1 MHHSYKHIS
10 FKLMSILL
18 FAILLLSTI
27 AFTDL
32 NKSYA
37 AQKSNQLEINVKNDK
52 VPQKVQNLAQQQYKG
67 YAQAL
72 DKQKNSQPG
81 DYQLGEAFKIYKF
94 NGEEDNSYYYPVLK
108 DGKIIYTLTVS
119 PKSEDDLKQSKEN
132 ANYSVKISNFIAK
145 DLDAIKDKHT
155 NITILTD
162 EKGFYFEENGQV
174 KLIKATPLPT
184 NIKDKENNQH
194 MSSHL
199 KQQLKATSEPTKINE
214 NQAAEADQDNQV
226 QYENTLKNFK
236 IREQQF
242 DNSWCAGF
250 SMAALLNA
258 TKNTDKY
265 NAHDIMRTLY
275 PNVSEEELP
284 QFSTNPQQMI
294 KYGNSQG
301 RDIQHQS
308 GMPSYNQV
316 DQLTKDNKGAM
327 ILAHSVENNPNDP
340 HLGHAM
346 AVVGN
351 AQINNEE
358 KLIFWNP
365 WDTDLS
371 IQDADSNLLHLS
383 FNRDYT
389 WDDTMIGY

>member
-10 FKLMSILL
+10 FKLISILL

-81 DYQLGEAFKIYKF
+81 DYQLGEAFKVYKF
-94 NGEEDNSYYYPVLK
+94 NGEDDNSYYYPVLK

-351 AQINNEE
+351 AKINNEE

>member
-10 FKLMSILL
+10 FKLISILL

-351 AQINNEE
+351 AKINNEE

-389 WDDTMIGY
+389 WEDTMIGY

>member
-10 FKLMSILL
+10 FKLISILL

-67 YAQAL
+67 YTQAL

-145 DLDAIKDKHT
+145 DLDAIKDKQR

-351 AQINNEE
+351 AKINNEE

>member
-10 FKLMSILL
+10 FKLISILL

-72 DKQKNSQPG
+72 DKQKNSQTG

-108 DGKIIYTLTVS
+108 DGKIIYTLTIS
-119 PKSEDDLKQSKEN
+119 PKNEADLKQSKEN

-145 DLDAIKDKHT
+145 DLEEIKDKHT

-174 KLIKATPLPT
+174 RLVKATPLPT
-184 NIKDKENNQH
+184 NIKNKENSQH

-214 NQAAEADQDNQV
+214 NQAAEANQDNQV

-284 QFSTNPQQMI
+284 QFSTNPHQMI

-308 GMPSYNQV
+308 GMPSYNQI

-351 AQINNEE
+351 AKINNED

>member
-10 FKLMSILL
+10 FKLISILL

-27 AFTDL
+27 VFTDL

-351 AQINNEE
+351 AKINNEE

>member
-10 FKLMSILL
+10 FKLISILL

-72 DKQKNSQPG
+72 DKQKNSQTG

-108 DGKIIYTLTVS
+108 DGKIIYTLTIS
-119 PKSEDDLKQSKEN
+119 PKNEADLKQSKEN
-132 ANYSVKISNFIAK
+132 AKYSVKISNFIAK
-145 DLDAIKDKHT
+145 DLEEIKDKHT

-174 KLIKATPLPT
+174 RLVKATPLPT
-184 NIKDKENNQH
+184 NIKNKENSQH

-214 NQAAEADQDNQV
+214 NQAAEANQDNQV

-284 QFSTNPQQMI
+284 QFSTNPHQMI

-308 GMPSYNQV
+308 GMPSYNQI

-351 AQINNEE
+351 AKINNED

>member
-1 MHHSYKHIS
+1 MHYSYNKAP
-10 FKLMSILL
+10 FKLLSILL
-18 FAILLLSTI
+18 LTVLILSI
-27 AFTDL
+27 GAFI
-32 NKSYA
+32 NQNGA
-37 AQKSNQLEINVKNDK
+37 HAEQKSTQLEINIKSDK
-52 VPQKVQNLAQQQYKG
+52 VPQKVENLAQKQYKG

-72 DKQKNSQPG
+72 DKQKNSQTG
-81 DYQLGEAFKIYKF
+81 HYQLGEAFKIYKF
-94 NGEEDNSYYYPVLK
+94 NGEEDNSYYYPILK
-108 DGKIIYTLTVS
+108 DGKIVYTLTIS
-119 PKSEDDLKQSKEN
+119 PKSENDLKQSKDN

-145 DLDAIKDKHT
+145 DLDAIKDKNT
-155 NITILTD
+155 DITILTD
-162 EKGFYFEENGQV
+162 EKGFYFEENGHV
-174 KLIKATPLPT
+174 KLVKATPLPT
-184 NIKDKENNQH
+184 NAKQKENSKTV
-194 MSSHL
+194 SSNL
-199 KQQLKATSEPTKINE
+199 KQELKTTSEPLKINE
-214 NQAAEADQDNQV
+214 NQVAEAGQDNQV

-265 NAHDIMRTLY
+265 NAYDIMRTFY
-275 PNVSEEELP
+275 PNVSEAALP
-284 QFSTNPQQMI
+284 QYSTYPEQMI
-294 KYGNSQG
+294 KFGNSQG
-301 RDIQHQS
+301 RDIQQQN
-308 GMPSYNQV
+308 GMPSYEQI

-327 ILAHSVENNPNDP
+327 ILAHSVANNPNDP
-340 HLGHAM
+340 HLGHAL

-351 AQINNEE
+351 AKINNEE
-358 KLIFWNP
+358 KIIYWNP

>member
-10 FKLMSILL
+10 FKLISILL

-72 DKQKNSQPG
+72 DKQKNSQTG

-108 DGKIIYTLTVS
+108 DGEIIYTLTIS
-119 PKSEDDLKQSKEN
+119 PKNETDLKQSKEN

-351 AQINNEE
+351 AKINNEE

>member
-10 FKLMSILL
+10 FKLISILL

-72 DKQKNSQPG
+72 DKQKNSQTG

-108 DGKIIYTLTVS
+108 DGEIIYTLTIS
-119 PKSEDDLKQSKEN
+119 PKNETDLKQSKEN

-145 DLDAIKDKHT
+145 DLEEIKDKHI

-174 KLIKATPLPT
+174 RLVKATPLPT
-184 NIKDKENNQH
+184 NIKNKENSQH

-214 NQAAEADQDNQV
+214 NQAAEANQDNQV

-284 QFSTNPQQMI
+284 QFSTNPHQMI

-308 GMPSYNQV
+308 GMPSYNQI

-351 AQINNEE
+351 AKINNED

>member
-10 FKLMSILL
+10 FKLISILL

-94 NGEEDNSYYYPVLK
+94 NGEDDNSYYYPVLK

-351 AQINNEE
+351 AKINNEE

>member
-10 FKLMSILL
+10 FKLISILL
-18 FAILLLSTI
+18 FATLLLSTI

-32 NKSYA
+32 NKSYG

-145 DLDAIKDKHT
+145 DLDAIKDKQR

-162 EKGFYFEENGQV
+162 EKGFYFEENGQI

-265 NAHDIMRTLY
+265 NAHDIMRTVY

-351 AQINNEE
+351 AKINNEE

>member
-10 FKLMSILL
+10 FKLISTLL

-52 VPQKVQNLAQQQYKG
+52 VPQKVQNLAQQQYQG

-72 DKQKNSQPG
+72 DKQKNSQTG
-81 DYQLGEAFKIYKF
+81 NYQLGEAFKIYKF

-108 DGKIIYTLTVS
+108 DGKIIYTLTIS
-119 PKSEDDLKQSKEN
+119 PKNEADLKQSKEN

-145 DLDAIKDKHT
+145 DLDEIKDKHT

-174 KLIKATPLPT
+174 RLVKATPLPT
-184 NIKDKENNQH
+184 NIKDKENSQQ

-199 KQQLKATSEPTKINE
+199 KQQLKATSNPTKINE
-214 NQAAEADQDNQV
+214 NQAAEANQDNQV

-265 NAHDIMRTLY
+265 KAYDIMRTLY
-275 PNVSEEELP
+275 PDVSEEELP
-284 QFSTNPQQMI
+284 QYSTNPQQMI

-316 DQLTKDNKGAM
+316 DQLTKENKGAM

-351 AQINNEE
+351 AKINNED

>member
-10 FKLMSILL
+10 FKLISILL

-327 ILAHSVENNPNDP
+327 ILAHSVKNNPNDP

-351 AQINNEE
+351 AKINNEE

>member
-10 FKLMSILL
+10 FKLISILL

-145 DLDAIKDKHT
+145 DLDAIKDKQR

-351 AQINNEE
+351 AKINNEE

>member
-1 MHHSYKHIS
+1 MHHSYKYIS
-10 FKLMSILL
+10 FKLISILL

-72 DKQKNSQPG
+72 DKQKNSQTG

-351 AQINNEE
+351 AKINNEE

>member
-10 FKLMSILL
+10 FKLISILL

-94 NGEEDNSYYYPVLK
+94 NGDEDNSYYYPVLK

-351 AQINNEE
+351 AKINNEE

-389 WDDTMIGY
+389 WNDTMIGY

>member
-1 MHHSYKHIS
+1 MHHSYKYIS
-10 FKLMSILL
+10 FKLISILL

-67 YAQAL
+67 YTQAL

-145 DLDAIKDKHT
+145 DLDA
-155 NITILTD
+155 
-162 EKGFYFEENGQV
+162 
-174 KLIKATPLPT
+174 
-184 NIKDKENNQH
+184 IKDKENNQH

-351 AQINNEE
+351 AKINNEE

>member
-10 FKLMSILL
+10 FKLISILL

-72 DKQKNSQPG
+72 DKQKNSQLG

-145 DLDAIKDKHT
+145 DLDAIKDKQR

-199 KQQLKATSEPTKINE
+199 KQQLKATSKPTKINE

-327 ILAHSVENNPNDP
+327 ILAHSVKNNTNDP

-351 AQINNEE
+351 AKINNEE

>member
-10 FKLMSILL
+10 FKLISILL

-72 DKQKNSQPG
+72 DKQKNSQTG

-108 DGKIIYTLTVS
+108 DGKLIYTLTIS
-119 PKSEDDLKQSKEN
+119 PKNEADLKQSKEN

-145 DLDAIKDKHT
+145 DLEEIKDKHT

-174 KLIKATPLPT
+174 RLVKATPLPT
-184 NIKDKENNQH
+184 NIKNKENSQH

-214 NQAAEADQDNQV
+214 NQAAEANQDNQV
-226 QYENTLKNFK
+226 QYENTLKNLK

-284 QFSTNPQQMI
+284 QFSTNPHQMI

-308 GMPSYNQV
+308 GMPSYNQI

-351 AQINNEE
+351 AKINNED

>member
-10 FKLMSILL
+10 FKLISILL

-52 VPQKVQNLAQQQYKG
+52 VPQKVQNLAQQQYQG

-72 DKQKNSQPG
+72 DKQKNSQTG
-81 DYQLGEAFKIYKF
+81 NYQLGEAFKIYKF

-108 DGKIIYTLTVS
+108 DGKIIYTLTIS
-119 PKSEDDLKQSKEN
+119 PKNEADLKQSKEN

-145 DLDAIKDKHT
+145 DLDEIKDKHT

-174 KLIKATPLPT
+174 RLVKATPLPT
-184 NIKDKENNQH
+184 NIKDKENSQQ

-199 KQQLKATSEPTKINE
+199 KQQLKATSNPTKINE
-214 NQAAEADQDNQV
+214 NQAAEANQDNQV
-226 QYENTLKNFK
+226 QHENTLKNFK

-265 NAHDIMRTLY
+265 KAYDIMRTLY
-275 PNVSEEELP
+275 PDVSEEELP
-284 QFSTNPQQMI
+284 QYSTNPQQMI

-316 DQLTKDNKGAM
+316 DQLTKENKGAM

-351 AQINNEE
+351 AKINNED

>member
-10 FKLMSILL
+10 FKLISILL

-72 DKQKNSQPG
+72 DKQKNSQTG

-108 DGKIIYTLTVS
+108 DGKLIYTLTIS
-119 PKSEDDLKQSKEN
+119 PKNEADLKQSKEN

-145 DLDAIKDKHT
+145 DLEEIKDKHT

-174 KLIKATPLPT
+174 RLVKATPLPT
-184 NIKDKENNQH
+184 NIKNKENSQH

-199 KQQLKATSEPTKINE
+199 KQQLKATSEPPKINE
-214 NQAAEADQDNQV
+214 NQAAEANQDNQV

-284 QFSTNPQQMI
+284 QFSTNPHQMI

-308 GMPSYNQV
+308 GMPSYNQI

-351 AQINNEE
+351 AKINNED

>member
-10 FKLMSILL
+10 FKLISILL

-94 NGEEDNSYYYPVLK
+94 NGDEDNSYYYPVLK

-351 AQINNEE
+351 AKINNEE

>member
-10 FKLMSILL
+10 FKLISILL
-18 FAILLLSTI
+18 FATLLLSTI

-32 NKSYA
+32 NKSYG

-145 DLDAIKDKHT
+145 DLDAIKDKQR

-162 EKGFYFEENGQV
+162 EKGFYFEENGQI

-351 AQINNEE
+351 AKINNEE

>member
-10 FKLMSILL
+10 FKLISILL

-72 DKQKNSQPG
+72 DKQKNSQTG

-108 DGKIIYTLTVS
+108 DDKIIYTLTIS
-119 PKSEDDLKQSKEN
+119 PKNEADLKQSKEN

-145 DLDAIKDKHT
+145 DLEEIKDKHT

-174 KLIKATPLPT
+174 RLVKATPLPT
-184 NIKDKENNQH
+184 NIKNKENSQH

-214 NQAAEADQDNQV
+214 NQAAEANQDNQV

-284 QFSTNPQQMI
+284 QFSTNPHQMI

-301 RDIQHQS
+301 RDIQHQT
-308 GMPSYNQV
+308 GMPSSNQL
-316 DQLTKDNKGAM
+316 DQLTNDNKGAM
-327 ILAHSVENNPNDP
+327 ILAHSGENNPNDP

-351 AQINNEE
+351 AKINNED

>member
-10 FKLMSILL
+10 FKLISILL

-72 DKQKNSQPG
+72 DKQKNSQLG

-145 DLDAIKDKHT
+145 DLDAIKDKQR

-199 KQQLKATSEPTKINE
+199 KQQLKATSKPTKINE
-214 NQAAEADQDNQV
+214 NQAAVADQDNQV

-327 ILAHSVENNPNDP
+327 ILAHSVKNNPNDP

-351 AQINNEE
+351 AKINNEE

>member
-10 FKLMSILL
+10 FKLISILL

-67 YAQAL
+67 CAQAL
-72 DKQKNSQPG
+72 DKQKNSQLG

-145 DLDAIKDKHT
+145 DLDAIKDKQR

-199 KQQLKATSEPTKINE
+199 KQQLKATSKPTKINE

-327 ILAHSVENNPNDP
+327 ILAHSVKNNPNDP

-351 AQINNEE
+351 AKINNEE

>member
-10 FKLMSILL
+10 FKLISILL

-72 DKQKNSQPG
+72 DKQKNSQTG

-351 AQINNEE
+351 AKINNEE

>member
-10 FKLMSILL
+10 FKLISILL

-72 DKQKNSQPG
+72 DKQKNSQTG

-108 DGKIIYTLTVS
+108 DGKLIYTLTIS
-119 PKSEDDLKQSKEN
+119 PKNEADLKQSKEN

-145 DLDAIKDKHT
+145 DLEEIKDKHT

-174 KLIKATPLPT
+174 RLVKATPLPT
-184 NIKDKENNQH
+184 NIKNKENSQH

-214 NQAAEADQDNQV
+214 NQAAEANQDNQV

-284 QFSTNPQQMI
+284 QFSTNPHQMI

-308 GMPSYNQV
+308 GMPSYNQI

-346 AVVGN
+346 VVVGN
-351 AQINNEE
+351 AKINNED

>member
-10 FKLMSILL
+10 FKLISILL

-37 AQKSNQLEINVKNDK
+37 AQKSNQLEINVKNAK

-72 DKQKNSQPG
+72 DKQKNSQTG

-94 NGEEDNSYYYPVLK
+94 NVEEDNSYYYPVLK
-108 DGKIIYTLTVS
+108 DGKIIYTLTIS
-119 PKSEDDLKQSKEN
+119 PKNEADLKQSKEN

-145 DLDAIKDKHT
+145 DLEEIKDKHT

-174 KLIKATPLPT
+174 RLVKATPLPT
-184 NIKDKENNQH
+184 NIKNKENSQH

-214 NQAAEADQDNQV
+214 NQAAEANQDNQV

-284 QFSTNPQQMI
+284 QFSTNPHQMI

-308 GMPSYNQV
+308 GMPSYNQI

-351 AQINNEE
+351 AKINNED